1 MKDTDKYL
9 IEAITGAAIMVTDL
23 PGRPST
29 TGRVTP
35 IRVYAIRTNTGATI
49 VRDITRLVAVTLG
62 YRYNSNKNY
71 FTLSGCGYCK
81 IHAVTNRIVTFSEK
95 LGYRYPSFVT
105 PV

>member
-9 IEAITGAAIMVTDL
+9 IEAITGADIMITNL

-35 IRVYAIRTNTGATI
+35 IRVYAIRAKPDATI
-49 VRDITRLVAVTLG
+49 ARDITHLVAAALG

-71 FTLSGCGYCK
+71 FTLSGTGYCK

-95 LGYRYPSFVT
+95 LGYRYPRFVT